1 MSEIIK
7 IGFIDYY
14 LDEWHANNYPEFIR
28 KASGGKAAAVYAYGH
43 IDSPKG
49 GRTTEQWCK
58 DLGLERCMTID
69 EVITLASIIE
79 KESRPEDFA
88 KVSAVFHNRLN
99 QGMKLQ
105 SCPTLQYAL
114 GIKRIVLTAEDIASD
129 SPYNTYINKGL
140 PPGPIC
146 NPSEA
151 AIKAA
156 LYPDEVYLEEGY
168 LYFCLGDPK
177 TGETVFAKTLKEHEA
192 NQAKYLKLWQQADA
206 EMEKGNG

>member
-1 MSEIIK
+1 MN
-7 IGFIDYY
+7 
-14 LDEWHANNYPEFIR
+14 W
-28 KASGGKAAAVYAYGH
+28 
-43 IDSPKG
+43 
-49 GRTTEQWCK
+49 
-58 DLGLERCMTID
+58 
-69 EVITLASIIE
+69 
-79 KESRPEDFA
+79 
-88 KVSAVFHNRLN
+88 RL
-99 QGMKLQ
+99 
-105 SCPTLQYAL
+105 T
-114 GIKRIVLTAEDIASD
+114 R
-129 SPYNTYINKGL
+129 PYNTYINKGL

-156 LYPDEVYLEEGY
+156 LYPDEAYLEEGY